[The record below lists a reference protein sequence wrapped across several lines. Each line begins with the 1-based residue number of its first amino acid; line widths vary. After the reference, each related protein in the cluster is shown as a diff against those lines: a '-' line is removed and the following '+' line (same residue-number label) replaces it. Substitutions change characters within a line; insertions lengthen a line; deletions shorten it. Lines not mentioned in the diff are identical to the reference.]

1 MPQKS
6 KFSPKF
12 TITPKIANCLMRIE
26 AAKQAVQD
34 LPITPSVLATLRET
48 ARLFSTHY
56 STMIEGNRLTQE
68 QVSAIGRC
76 HPRKHYWRTIS
87 YVVTLSDP

>member
-1 MPQKS
+1 MP
-6 KFSPKF
+6 F
-12 TITPKIANCLMRIE
+12 TPHFIITPRLASCLMRIE

-56 STMIEGNRLTQE
+56 SLTMM
-68 QVSAIGRC
+68 
-76 HPRKHYWRTIS
+76 
-87 YVVTLSDP
+87 VTAAQRDY